1 MGQTVRLK
9 RILIALTLPM
19 LGLVIAGPAHAMLPE
34 EIPAPGVTQALRE
47 VKLSLTVAG
56 RVEGLF
62 VKEGDRVRRGDLLV
76 HLDRTAEDLEVKRRR
91 LMLED
96 QSRLEELRQKE
107 KTLID
112 QVGSARELFKAGG
125 LSRKQL
131 EDEELAMRAVIA
143 ERQMLEVTKKR
154 EEVEVGLS
162 QEAFERR
169 HLRAPFDGVVTK
181 VGYRVGESVA
191 AHEPVVVLVDV
202 SKVRF
207 MSAVAPV
214 AAARIRH
221 GQSIVVQLGIGTQTI
236 DRKARVVFVAPTTD
250 PSSGLIEVI
259 SEFDNFDGSV
269 KPGITGRLMLGPVPI
284 PSQPTPVGDRLPAK
298 RM

>member
-1 MGQTVRLK
+1 MQLRGMLM
-9 RILIALTLPM
+9 ALTLSA
-19 LGLVIAGPAHAMLPE
+19 LGLAGGGAACAMSPE

-62 VKEGDRVRRGDLLV
+62 VKEGDRVRRGDLLM

-91 LMLED
+91 LILED
-96 QSRLEELRQKE
+96 QARLEELRQKE
-107 KTLID
+107 KTLVE
-112 QVGSARELFKAGG
+112 QVTAARELFKAGG

-154 EEVEVGLS
+154 EEVEMGLS

-181 VGYRVGESVA
+181 VSYRVGESVT
-191 AHEPVVVLVDV
+191 AHEPMVVLVDV
-202 SKVRF
+202 SRVRF
-207 MSAVAPV
+207 MSAVAP
-214 AAARIRH
+214 AAATRIRH
-221 GQSIVVQLGIGTQTI
+221 GQSIVVQIGIGAQTV

-259 SEFDNFDGSV
+259 SEFDNLDGSV
-269 KPGITGRLMLGPVPI
+269 KPGITGRLMLGTAPMP
-284 PSQPTPVGDRLPAK
+284 PQPTPVGDRLPVK